1 MTDQKKKKKAAPK
14 STSVTPKKSNAS
26 SKPATKPSRTSSSTS
41 TGGARK
47 RMTAAQGAKATG
59 NKDDFKKPGASEG
72 EQMMNVAMFL
82 AGGSAMGEVARGVIG
97 KLGQMG
103 AKDEATAVL
112 KAIHKY
118 VGAKA
123 PTKMSRVDDWNTLAP
138 GHPIMQAMEKALQG
152 ASDRMGSMAQPAFHN
167 YQNFTPQVSDE
178 MLHTAGAI
186 GGNAR
191 LNAVGAAEAA
201 AAAQQ
206 AAQKKN
212 Q

>member
-1 MTDQKKKKKAAPK
+1 MSDQKKKKKPTPK
-14 STSVTPKKSNAS
+14 SVSTPTKKSSAS
-26 SKPATKPSRTSSSTS
+26 SKSATKRSGTSSSTA
-41 TGGARK
+41 TGGVRK

-82 AGGSAMGEVARGVIG
+82 AGGSAMGEIARGVIG

-103 AKDEATAVL
+103 AKDEAAAVL
-112 KAIHKY
+112 KAIHKS
-118 VGAKA
+118 VGAK
-123 PTKMSRVDDWNTLAP
+123 PPVKMSRVDEWNTLSP
-138 GHPIMQAMEKALQG
+138 GHPIMQAMEKALAG
-152 ASDRMGSMAQPAFHN
+152 AGDRMGSMAQPAFHN
-167 YQNFTPQVSDE
+167 FQNFGPTVSDE

-191 LNAVGAAEAA
+191 LNAIGAA
-201 AAAQQ
+201 AAAQD
-206 AAQKKN
+206 ALKKN